1 MKHFFVAMALLM
13 SLSSFANDKI
23 LLTDGSI
30 VEGEITRFGKNRFIV
45 ETEYGREV
53 VLNSLV
59 SLVAVDQEMSEA
71 EKYQLGVLDGKRY
84 AKHKGGNFA
93 VGFFFSLLGTAVV
106 YLTSDQYPS
115 MEASLGPNK
124 EIVGDAS
131 YMNGYN
137 KGATSKSGGSALS
150 GSLLWIALLLI

>member
-1 MKHFFVAMALLM
+1 MKQFFVAVALMM
-13 SLSSFANDKI
+13 SLSALANDKI
-23 LLTDGSI
+23 LMTDGSI

-45 ETEYGREV
+45 ETESGREV

-59 SLVAVDQEMSEA
+59 HLVAVDQDLSDM

-84 AKHKGGNFA
+84 AKNKGGNFA

-115 MEASLGPNK
+115 YEASLGPNK
-124 EIVGDAS
+124 EILDDAN
-131 YMNGYN
+131 YVNGYN
-137 KGATSKSGGSALS
+137 KGAKSKSGGSAATGALI
-150 GSLLWIALLLI
+150 WIALLLL

>member
-1 MKHFFVAMALLM
+1 MKNLLIAIALML
-13 SLSSFANDKI
+13 SFSSFANDKI

-30 VEGEITRFGKNRFIV
+30 VEGEITRFGKNRFVV
-45 ETEYGREV
+45 ETEFGRKV

-59 SLVAVDQEMSEA
+59 SLVAVDQEMSES

-84 AKHKGGNFA
+84 AKNKGGNFA

-124 EIVGDAS
+124 EIIGDAS

-137 KGATSKSGGSALS
+137 KGATSKSGGSALT
-150 GSLLWIALLLI
+150 GSLVWIALLLL